1 LSIAVLA
8 VFASSRLSGFD
19 LLSYRDYMPYTI
31 LITGLGALGT
41 VFATFL
47 KEGGH
52 AVHALTRDKYLSALV
67 DRKLRVT
74 GIWGGHEA
82 VLDGIHS
89 SIDALRNT
97 AFDLIVLTVKSYDTA
112 AAIEQVKPLVGKS
125 TLVMV
130 AQNGYG
136 NYETV
141 ASVVGKERTLLARII
156 FGVKLPSPGR
166 AEVTVIA
173 DDVRMGQPEGAIA
186 PGNVKM
192 IAAAINAA
200 GIPTSY
206 AENVSAILWD
216 KILYNA
222 ALNPLGA
229 VLECS
234 YGQLAENPDTRR
246 LMDLIIDEVFL
257 VAQAHNIPLNWRT
270 ADEYKTHFYTRLV
283 PPTAK
288 HLPSMYY
295 DVKAG
300 KRLEIDSL
308 NGAIIKLAQE
318 KGIRVPMNETITAL
332 IKAKEALASQKLL

>member
-1 LSIAVLA
+1 
-8 VFASSRLSGFD
+8 
-19 LLSYRDYMPYTI
+19 MPYTI

-47 KEGGH
+47 KEAGH
-52 AVHALTRDKYLSALV
+52 AVHALTRDKYLSALA
-67 DRKLRVT
+67 DRKLCVT
-74 GIWGGHEA
+74 GIWGEHEA
-82 VLDGIHS
+82 TLDGIHS
-89 SIDALRNT
+89 SIEPLRNIS
-97 AFDLIVLTVKSYDTA
+97 FDLIILTVKSYDTA
-112 AAIEQVKPLVGKS
+112 SAIEQVKPLVGKS

-141 ASVVGKERTLLARII
+141 AAAIGREHALLARVI
-156 FGVKLPSPGR
+156 FGVKQPVPGR

-173 DDVRMGQPEGAIA
+173 DDVRIGQPEGVIDL
-186 PGNVKM
+186 GRVRT

-229 VLECS
+229 VLECT
-234 YGQLAENPDTRR
+234 YGRLAENADTRR
-246 LMDLIIDEVFL
+246 LMDMIIDEVFL
-257 VAQAHNIPLNWRT
+257 VAQAHHIPLNWRT
-270 ADEYKTHFYTRLV
+270 PGEYREHFYTRLV

-288 HLPSMYY
+288 HFPSMYY

-300 KRLEIDSL
+300 KRLEIDAL
-308 NGAIIKLAQE
+308 NGAIVRLAVE
-318 KGIRVPMNETITAL
+318 KGISVPVNETITAL
-332 IKAKEALASQKLL
+332 IKAKEALASQKPL

>member
-1 LSIAVLA
+1 
-8 VFASSRLSGFD
+8 
-19 LLSYRDYMPYTI
+19 MPDTL

-41 VFATFL
+41 VFATLL
-47 KEGGH
+47 KEAGYS
-52 AVHALTRDKYLSALV
+52 VHALTKDKYLSVLA
-67 DRKLRVT
+67 DRRTHVR
-74 GIWGGHEA
+74 GIWGVHEA
-82 VLDGIHS
+82 TLDSIHS
-89 SIDALRNT
+89 SIESLRNIP
-97 AFDLIVLTVKSYDTA
+97 FDLIILTVKSYDTA
-112 AAIEQVKPLVGKS
+112 AAIEQVKPLVGKN

-173 DDVRMGQPEGAIA
+173 DNVRMGQPEGAID
-186 PGNVKM
+186 PGRVKM

-222 ALNPLGA
+222 SLNPLGA
-229 VLECS
+229 VLECT
-234 YGQLAENPDTRR
+234 YGQLAESPDTKR
-246 LMDLIIDEVFL
+246 LMDQIIDEVFL
-257 VAQAHNIPLNWRT
+257 VAQAQSIPLNWRT
-270 ADEYKTHFYTRLV
+270 ADEYKMHFYTRLV

-288 HLPSMYY
+288 HFPSMYY

-300 KRLEIDSL
+300 KRLEIDAL
-308 NGAIIKLAQE
+308 NGAIVRLAAE
-318 KGIRVPMNETITAL
+318 KGISVPVNETITAL
-332 IKAKEALASQKLL
+332 IKAKEAMAVKDK